1 MPPQPVGTAIRH
13 RTSSNVRRPG
23 SFPPSFAG
31 ALVLCLIA
39 LLAAHGGALARQ
51 EATPEQELANRF
63 APVIILQRQDSS
75 CDPDGEPYLPAPVD
89 VVFADGAVVLRQG
102 PQQDPV
108 TSPVENA
115 DLFSLPD
122 HFATDFPGHPRT
134 PGCDYET
141 HFKAVMG
148 NQPPVIYAA
157 IATEDGQPG
166 IALQYWFFYYFND
179 FNNKHEGDWEM
190 IQLHFD
196 ADSVE
201 EALGQEPVQV
211 AFAQHSGGETA
222 DWDAP
227 KLEREGTRPVV
238 YASSGSHAS
247 YFGPGLW
254 LGWGQDGSG
263 LGCDVTNGD
272 PVRIDPE
279 VRLIPATV
287 SGADDPFAWVTFSGH
302 WGERETW
309 VYDGP
314 TGPALKRRWT
324 APVSWMEDLRADSI
338 RVSTAGIIGPAP
350 TDIFCAVIENGSAL
364 FTLFTPYPVLVIAI
378 IAAGLGIMLW
388 ALRQSW
394 PTLRET
400 WHVYWSHLRVFVGIG
415 GIMVVAPLAMSI
427 LQYLL
432 ATNPDFAE
440 LTRLSED
447 SPEVLGALG
456 AVSFLT
462 RGLLLVIVTPAV
474 VQAVE
479 DIVAGRS
486 PSVRR
491 SFKDGFARVPDL
503 VWTVARGG
511 LVVLALAISIIGLP
525 WAINRTV
532 RWMFGSQ
539 AAVLGGIRGKTALD
553 DSAAAVRGR
562 WWQAAANAAVL
573 AFIGAAPGVIVAL
586 LLLILA
592 RFPVDAANS
601 VASLVYALAQPFA
614 IVGLTLLYVR
624 WRGQPAM
631 PATRQGG
638 TERWN
643 SFAERRPKHLGP
655 KEVAPT

>member
-1 MPPQPVGTAIRH
+1 M
-13 RTSSNVRRPG
+13 
-23 SFPPSFAG
+23 
-31 ALVLCLIA
+31 
-39 LLAAHGGALARQ
+39 
-51 EATPEQELANRF
+51 
-63 APVIILQRQDSS
+63 
-75 CDPDGEPYLPAPVD
+75 
-89 VVFADGAVVLRQG
+89 LRQG

-122 HFATDFPGHPRT
+122 HFATDFPGKPRT

-148 NQPPVIYAA
+148 DQPPVIYAS
-157 IATEDGQPG
+157 IATDDEQSG

-179 FNNKHEGDWEM
+179 FNNLHEGDWEM
-190 IQLHFD
+190 IQLLFD

-201 EALGQEPVQV
+201 EALAQEPVKV

-314 TGPALKRRWT
+314 TGPAFKRQWMT
-324 APVSWMEDLRADSI
+324 PVSWMEDLRADSI

-350 TDIFCAVIENGSAL
+350 TDVFCAVIENGSAL
-364 FTLFTPYPVLVIAI
+364 FTLFTPYPVLVIGI

-400 WHVYWSHLRVFVGIG
+400 WHVYWSHLRVFAGIG
-415 GIMVVAPLAMSI
+415 GIMVAAPLAVSI

-432 ATNPDFAE
+432 ATNPDFADAHPVVGGQPG
-440 LTRLSED
+440 TPGHSRRRLIAHARVAPRHRD
-447 SPEVLGALG
+447 PRGGAG
-456 AVSFLT
+456 GRRH
-462 RGLLLVIVTPAV
+462 RGGTPA
-474 VQAVE
+474 
-479 DIVAGRS
+479 RCS
-486 PSVRR
+486 SRPSGKG
-491 SFKDGFARVPDL
+491 SARIPDL
-503 VWTVARGG
+503 VWTLARGW
-511 LVVLALAISIIGLP
+511 LIVLALTITIIGLP
-525 WAINRTV
+525 WAINRSV

-562 WWQAAANAAVL
+562 WWQAAATGAVL
-573 AFIGAAPGVIVAL
+573 AFIGAAPGVLVAL
-586 LLLILA
+586 LLLILV

-614 IVGLTLLYVR
+614 IVGLTLLSLG
-624 WRGQPAM
+624 WREESVVKSRTSKVKSETASPDDA
-631 PATRQGG
+631 ATPVWPPV
-638 TERWN
+638 T
-643 SFAERRPKHLGP
+643 
-655 KEVAPT
+655 APG

>member
-1 MPPQPVGTAIRH
+1 V
-13 RTSSNVRRPG
+13 
-23 SFPPSFAG
+23 
-31 ALVLCLIA
+31 
-39 LLAAHGGALARQ
+39 
-51 EATPEQELANRF
+51 TPEQELANRF
-63 APVIILQRQDSS
+63 APVIILQRQDFP

-89 VVFADGAVVLRQG
+89 VVFADDAVVLRQG

-115 DLFSLPD
+115 DLFALPD
-122 HFATDFPGHPRT
+122 DFATDFPGKPRT
-134 PGCDYET
+134 PGCDYES

-148 NQPPVIYAA
+148 DQPPVIYASV
-157 IATEDGQPG
+157 ATEAGKPG

-179 FNNKHEGDWEM
+179 FNNLHEGDWEM
-190 IQLHFD
+190 IQLHFA

-201 EALGQEPVQV
+201 EALAEEPVAV

-222 DWDAP
+222 NWDAP
-227 KLEREGTRPVV
+227 KLEREGTRPIV

-287 SGADDPFAWVTFSGH
+287 NGKDDPFAWVTFSGH

-314 TGPALKRRWT
+314 TGPAFKRQWT
-324 APVSWMEDLRADSI
+324 TPVSWMGDLRADSI
-338 RVSTAGIIGPAP
+338 RVSAAGIVGPAP
-350 TDIFCAVIENGSAL
+350 TDIFCAAVENGSTL
-364 FTLFTPYPVLVIAI
+364 FTLFTPYPLLVIGI
-378 IAAGLGIMLW
+378 IAAGLGIILW
-388 ALRQSW
+388 ALRKSW

-400 WHVYWSHLRVFVGIG
+400 WRVYWPHGRVFAGIG
-415 GIMVVAPLAMSI
+415 GILVAAPLAVST

-432 ATNPDFAE
+432 ATNADFAE

-447 SPEVLGALG
+447 SPVLQGMLG
-456 AVSFLT
+456 AVSLLT
-462 RGLLLVIVTPAV
+462 RGLLLIIVTPAV
-474 VQAVE
+474 VQAVG
-479 DIVAGRS
+479 DIVEGR
-486 PSVRR
+486 PPGVRR
-491 SFKDGFARVPDL
+491 ALRQGFARIADL
-503 VWTVARGG
+503 VWTLARGW
-511 LVVLALAISIIGLP
+511 LIVLALTISIFGLP
-525 WAINRTV
+525 WAVNRSV

-553 DSAAAVRGR
+553 DSATAVRGR
-562 WWQAAANAAVL
+562 WWQAAANGAVL

-592 RFPVDAANS
+592 RFPVDVANS

-614 IVGLTLLYVR
+614 IVGLTLLYLH
-624 WRGQPAM
+624 WRGQPVM
-631 PATRQGG
+631 MATQQGSLVK
-638 TERWN
+638 WK
-643 SFAERRPKHLGP
+643 SFAGRRKKPVGLQD
-655 KEVAPT
+655 VAPT